1 MQSGADMDSE
11 QSSLVQ
17 AFSQKAEAVSA
28 QVFRVSDIHQALH
41 QVVQSC
47 VHKQACTPLATGC
60 EQNLSAAAT
69 DLCTLKEWSK
79 IMAVPGL
86 GTRDVDILV
95 PECQKQSIKLIQE
108 GLRQHL
114 GGIDIGLTWAEY
126 GIAETGTVVLDSTLE
141 DIRLAGMISEIHSV
155 LLPASGLVPD
165 TSALNQVLGASF
177 HSQPN
182 YTSFITGPSRTADIE
197 RVLTL
202 GVHGPLEVHIYI
214 ISS

>member
-1 MQSGADMDSE
+1 MNPA

-17 AFSQKAEAVSA
+17 TFTQKAEAVSA
-28 QVFRVSDIHQALH
+28 RVSVVSDLHQALH

-86 GTRDVDILV
+86 GTPELDILI
-95 PECQKQSIKLIQE
+95 PECREQSIKLIQE
-108 GLRQHL
+108 GLRQHV
-114 GGIDIGLTWAEY
+114 GGIDIGLTWAEH
-126 GIAETGTVVLDSTLE
+126 GIAETGTVVMDSSLE
-141 DIRLAGMISEIHSV
+141 DIRLASMISEIHAV
-155 LLPASGLVPD
+155 LLPASGLVSN
-165 TSALNQVLGASF
+165 TSSLGQTLHASF
-177 HSQPN
+177 QDKPN

-214 ISS
+214 IEEKTQDG